1 MAVYRF
7 KTTFE
12 DYEDVLRVIEIKST
26 QTFLDFHLAIQKAIG
41 FDNSQLAS
49 FYMSDDQW
57 KKGFEI
63 TLESMHSDED
73 MKDDSFIPVPIMKEA
88 RLCDYI
94 NDPHQKFVYVF
105 DFLNMWTLFLELT
118 DIMLNENPKL
128 NYPAVTKSVGA
139 APKQHVDKKFTLV
152 DDDEFEEITENFL
165 AGHED
170 GLDEEDESLFN
181 NDSDEEEG
189 TASSGEEELY

>member
-12 DYEDVLRVIEIKST
+12 DYEDILRVIEIKST
-26 QTFLDFHLAIQKAIG
+26 QSFLDFHLAIQKAIG

-63 TLESMHSDED
+63 TLESMHSEED
-73 MKDDSFIPVPIMKEA
+73 MSDETFIPVPIMKES

-118 DIMLNENPKL
+118 DILLQENPKL
-128 NYPAVTKSVGA
+128 TYPAVTKSVGV

-152 DDDEFEEITENFL
+152 DDDEFEEIAENFL

-170 GLDEEDESLFN
+170 GLDEEDEELFN
-181 NDSDEEEG
+181 NDNEEEEG
-189 TASSGEEELY
+189 GAESAEEERY